1 MVASTTSHR
10 PGRATRGTPRRVLA
24 ALIATLALLGGCAL
38 PLDPEDSLERIRGGE
53 LLVGATEHLPWVDL
67 SGDSPA
73 GPEVD
78 LVEAYAGHADADVIW
93 VLGSE
98 GELVRQLRD
107 GEIDLIIGGFDD
119 QTPWEKEAAVTRPYA
134 KAADGTGR
142 VLLTRQ
148 GENGFLFDLE
158 SFLLEREEA
167 AEASR

>member
-1 MVASTTSHR
+1 M
-10 PGRATRGTPRRVLA
+10 
-24 ALIATLALLGGCAL
+24 
-38 PLDPEDSLERIRGGE
+38 
-53 LLVGATEHLPWVDL
+53 
-67 SGDSPA
+67 
-73 GPEVD
+73 D

-107 GEIDLIIGGFDD
+107 GEVDLIIGGFDD

-167 AEASR
+167 RERASERRVRARRAARRAA